1 MRPHLC
7 ARLTHTRF
15 TTLAAVPLLVT
26 ALLGGCA
33 PGGDLP
39 MLKDAPV
46 TSYKLGPGDQVRV
59 ITFGDTDLSGEF
71 RISDSG
77 RIDLPLVGGFPAAG
91 MTTPEVETEIADT
104 LRQRKILND
113 PHVSLEVIAY
123 RPVFVLGE
131 VRTPGQ
137 FPYQPGMTV
146 LTAVAVAGGF
156 TYRAFEQYALVVRT
170 ADGHS
175 TEGLAKP
182 QEFVQPGDVIQIYER
197 HF

>member
-1 MRPHLC
+1 MRP
-7 ARLTHTRF
+7 LTRPRRSRTRF
-15 TTLAAVPLLVT
+15 AGLATIPMLAAAMLS
-26 ALLGGCA
+26 GCA

-39 MLKDAPV
+39 MLKDAAM
-46 TSYKLGPGDQVRV
+46 TNYTLGPGDQVRV

-71 RISDSG
+71 RVSDSG

-91 MTTPEVETEIADT
+91 MSTSQVETEIADS
-104 LRQRKILND
+104 LKQRKILND

-131 VRTPGQ
+131 VRLPGQ

-156 TYRAFEQYALVVRT
+156 TYRAFQEYSLVVRT

-182 QEFVQPGDVIQIYER
+182 QAFVQPGDVIQIYER